1 MIAVIQTGAKQY
13 LVTEGQKIEV
23 ELLTAQENV
32 EFKPLL
38 IIDGDTTLVGK
49 PTLDSSNVVAK
60 VIEADK
66 KTDKVSV
73 QHYKAKKR
81 QRTVRGHRQH
91 KTVLEIT
98 SIKK

>member
-1 MIAVIQTGAKQY
+1 MFAVIQTGAKQY
-13 LVTEGQKIEV
+13 LVTEGQKLEV
-23 ELLTAQENV
+23 ELLTAQEKI

-38 IIDGDTTLVGK
+38 VIDGDTTLVGK
-49 PTLDSSNVVAK
+49 PTIDSASVVAR
-60 VIEADK
+60 VVEADK
-66 KTDKVSV
+66 KTDKVAV

-81 QRTVRGHRQH
+81 QRTVRGHRQR

>member
-13 LVTEGQKIEV
+13 LVTEGQKVEV
-23 ELLTAQENV
+23 ELLTAADKI

-49 PTLDSSNVVAK
+49 PTLDSSLVVAR
-60 VIEADK
+60 VVEADK
-66 KTDKVSV
+66 KTDKVAV

-81 QRTVRGHRQH
+81 QRTVRGHRQR

-98 SIKK
+98 TITK